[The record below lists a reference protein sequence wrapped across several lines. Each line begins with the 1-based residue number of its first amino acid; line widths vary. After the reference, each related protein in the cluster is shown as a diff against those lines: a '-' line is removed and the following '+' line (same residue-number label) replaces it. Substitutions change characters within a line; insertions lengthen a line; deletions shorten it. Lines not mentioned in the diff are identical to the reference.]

1 MTTSTDPRRRGWLLA
16 ATGAALLGTLPAMLS
31 AQGAAARIEMW
42 SNVGCGCCDLWAKHL
57 QNARF
62 DVVQHKVDD
71 VAAMRR
77 KLRMPEKYAGCHVA
91 SVGRYAIDGH
101 VPAVDILRLLRE
113 QPPAIGLTVPDMPTG
128 SPGMERGGQKDPY
141 RVLLIGQDGNATVF
155 KSYL

>member
-16 ATGAALLGTLPAMLS
+16 ATGVALLGTLPASLS
-31 AQGAAARIEMW
+31 AQGAAARIVMW

-71 VAAMRR
+71 VAVMRK

-101 VPAVDILRLLRE
+101 VPATDILRLLRE
-113 QPPAIGLTVPDMPTG
+113 QPPAIGLAVPDMPTG
-128 SPGMERGGQKDPY
+128 SPGMERAGQRDPDQ
-141 RVLLIGQDGNATVF
+141 VLLIGLDGSATVF

>member
-16 ATGAALLGTLPAMLS
+16 ATGAALLGTWPAMLS